1 MMSTGR
7 KRPSARCRIVK
18 IFLERLVWL
27 FSFTFSLLMI
37 LFPDP
42 SGGVQDRCPQ
52 VLREAELSLRAQED
66 LGVGDEDSPQQG

>member
-1 MMSTGR
+1 
-7 KRPSARCRIVK
+7 
-18 IFLERLVWL
+18 
-27 FSFTFSLLMI
+27 MI

-52 VLREAELSLRAQED
+52 VLREVLQYLPLIEAELSLRAQED